1 MAKKDEIL
9 QKLRAMLS
17 EEAVCTDEQDRSG
30 IAFSAQVPAAKLRD
44 AASACESAGFY
55 LESITGLDF
64 RDTAELVYHL
74 NCYEPMSRLAL
85 RVLCRLDE
93 AHPTLSDIFPSALW
107 LEREVHEFFGV
118 AFLDHPDLRPLL
130 LPEDADYHPL
140 QKTFGKVYA
149 YRERKEIYGSGSNE

>member
-9 QKLRAMLS
+9 QKLRAILS
-17 EEAVCTDEQDRSG
+17 EEAVCPDERCRSG

-44 AASACESAGFY
+44 AAKACESEGFY

-85 RVLCRLDE
+85 RVLHRPDE
-93 AHPTLSDIFPSALW
+93 APRTLSDIYPSALW

-118 AFLDHPDLRPLL
+118 SFLGHPDPRPLL

-140 QKTFGKVYA
+140 RKTFGKVYA
-149 YRERKEIYGSGSNE
+149 YRERKEIYG